1 MTLRPTDS
9 ATNMD
14 LSEREY
20 LDEYLADWRET
31 LCEPESLSEAEEKVR
46 SAVRR
51 HLEIQAEHDR
61 KKSGAVE
68 ALASEAGFSMMMLK
82 SLLIRK
88 VRHLRYGI
96 ERRLDAIEQ
105 RLDSIAH
112 EDGRRIASPRLGDN
126 TSRARAVVA
135 MPVCKGHQPGK
146 VYYAGELVT
155 SSGSTYQANCDTG
168 QAPPHE
174 DWTCIAAAGG
184 APTIQGTFD
193 PKKSSGY
200 RRNSLVVLNG
210 ASFIALRDAPGPCP
224 GPGWQLMAGQGRRGQ
239 SGERGPAGPSVRSMT
254 FDDKGVLTLINS
266 DGSVVRCD
274 MYPVLSRIDR

>member
-1 MTLRPTDS
+1 MSGND
-9 ATNMD
+9 D
-14 LSEREY
+14 FEY
-20 LDEYLADWRET
+20 LTGEHLDDWRNTSCPPET
-31 LCEPESLSEAEEKVR
+31 IAEAEQEVR
-46 SAVRR
+46 SSV
-51 HLEIQAEHDR
+51 LNYVVSCE
-61 KKSGAVE
+61 KKDTSINV
-68 ALASEAGFSMMMLK
+68 LAKEAGFTIKMLK
-82 SLLIRK
+82 LLVVRR
-88 VRHLRYGI
+88 VRHLKYGI

-112 EDGRRIASPRLGDN
+112 EDGRRIASPRVGED
-126 TSRARAVVA
+126 TSRVRATVM
-135 MPVCKGHQPGK
+135 MPVCKAHQQGK
-146 VYYAGELVT
+146 VYYAGEIIT
-155 SSGSTYQANCDTG
+155 SSGSTFQANCDTG

-174 DWTCIAAAGG
+174 DWNCIAAAGG
-184 APTIQGTFD
+184 SPVIQGTFD
-193 PKKSSGY
+193 PKKSNGY